1 MKKLL
6 LLIATLTS
14 LSTYA
19 QSYLV
24 GHVSVNFKDS
34 ARTSNGYTISGG
46 VTMAGTGR
54 TIGTEIFYPATVAGN
69 NTAVA
74 NGSFPIVVFGHGFA
88 MSYDSYSNIYDSLVK
103 LGYIVL
109 LPRTEGG
116 IFPAPSHGEFGAD
129 LKLLGIQGLG
139 LNITALPNSTVSFIG
154 KVKQA
159 VAIGG
164 HSMGAGA
171 SFLAGAN
178 NLSINCIFNFAAA
191 TTNPSSVTA
200 AAFVTVPTLIISGQ
214 NDNVAD
220 TTVQN
225 SHYSATASLT
235 KFHTIIKDVTHCDFG
250 TGTSATCNFGQASC
264 TTAGCNTVLFNRYM
278 TYLVPFLG
286 NLLKDVCND
295 GILFNDSI
303 YSNSPNRVGTKISGA
318 LACLLNTID
327 KKNTNEINYNIY
339 PNPTNNTLTI
349 SYIPIN
355 TTLTTFKLYDIAGRL
370 ILTETEPTVKVSK
383 TEKHIDLQQIEKGIY
398 FMIINEQTKLK
409 IIKN

>member
-1 MKKLL
+1 MKTLL
-6 LLIATLTS
+6 LLITTLVW
-14 LSTYA
+14 LNTYA
-19 QSYLV
+19 QSHLV

-46 VTMAGTGR
+46 VTMAGSGR

-69 NTAVA
+69 NTVVA

-88 MSYDSYSNIYDSLVK
+88 MSYDSYSNVYDSLVK

-116 IFPAPSHGEFGAD
+116 IFPSPSHGEFGAD
-129 LKLLGIQGLG
+129 LKLLATQGLA
-139 LNITALPNSTVSFIG
+139 LNVNSLPNSTVSFVG

-159 VAIGG
+159 AAIGG

-214 NDNVAD
+214 KDNVAD

-225 SHYSATASLT
+225 SHYSATAATT

-250 TGTSATCNFGQASC
+250 TGASATCNFGQASC

-286 NLLKDVCND
+286 NLLKDVCTD
-295 GILFNDSI
+295 GPLFMDSI
-303 YSNSPNRVGTKISGA
+303 YSNSPNRVGAKINGSLPCA
-318 LACLLNTID
+318 VSSFLDN
-327 KKNTNEINYNIY
+327 NEAKVNYNIY

-349 SYIPIN
+349 SYTPIN
-355 TTLTTFKLYDIAGRL
+355 TNPTAFALYDITGRL
-370 ILTETEPTVKVSK
+370 ILTEIEPTAQLSK
-383 TEKHIDLQQIEKGIY
+383 IEKHINLQQIEKGIY

>member
-1 MKKLL
+1 MKTLL
-6 LLIATLTS
+6 LLITTLVS
-14 LSTYA
+14 LNTYA

-46 VTMAGTGR
+46 VTIAGSGR

-69 NTAVA
+69 NTTVA
-74 NGSFPIVVFGHGFA
+74 NGSFPLVVFGHGFA
-88 MSYDSYSNIYDSLVK
+88 MSYDSYSNVYDSLVK

-116 IFPAPSHGEFGAD
+116 IFPSPSHGEFGAD
-129 LKLLGIQGLG
+129 LKLLATQGLA
-139 LNITALPNSTVSFIG
+139 LNINTLPNSTVSFVG

-171 SFLAGAN
+171 SFLGGAN

-214 NDNVAD
+214 KDNVAD
-220 TTVQN
+220 TIVQN
-225 SHYSATASLT
+225 SHYSATAATT

-295 GILFNDSI
+295 GIVFNDSI
-303 YSNSPNRVGTKISGA
+303 YSNSPNRVGTKITGN
-318 LACLLNTID
+318 LVCLLNTTIQ
-327 KKNTNEINYNIY
+327 NNIEEVNYNIY
-339 PNPTNNTLTI
+339 PNPTSNTLTI
-349 SYIPIN
+349 SYTPIN
-355 TTLTTFKLYDIAGRL
+355 TTPTAFTLYDITGRL
-370 ILTETEPTVKVSK
+370 ILTEVEPTAQLSK
-383 TEKHIDLQQIEKGIY
+383 IEKHINLQQIESGIY